1 MTDSALYLVL
11 ADAVLVAHFL
21 FVVFVVMGLALIF
34 VGYFRRWRWVRNLWF
49 RLLHLAAIAVVV
61 AQAWAGVICPLTTW
75 EMALRAR
82 AGAETYAGSF
92 IQHWLQ
98 SILYYSAPEWV
109 FVLCYTLFGAL
120 VAASWFIVR
129 PGANIQ

>member
-1 MTDSALYLVL
+1 MTESALYLIL

-21 FVVFVVMGLALIF
+21 FVVFVVMGLAMIF
-34 VGYFRRWRWVRNLWF
+34 VGYFRRWHWVRNLWF

-109 FVLCYTLFGAL
+109 FVLCYTLFGTL

-129 PGANIQ
+129 PGAKIQ

>member
-1 MTDSALYLVL
+1 MTESALYLLL
-11 ADAVLVAHFL
+11 ADAILVAHFL
-21 FVVFVVMGLALIF
+21 FVVFVVMGLAMIYA
-34 VGYFRRWRWVRNLWF
+34 GYFMRWRWVRNRWF

-61 AQAWAGVICPLTTW
+61 AQAWAGVVCPLTTW

-109 FVLCYTLFGAL
+109 FVLCYTLFGVL

-129 PGANIQ
+129 PGAKLQ